1 MKNVRLILVKEGKY
15 MGAFELAGVILF
27 VFGLG
32 VCLGLLLWPK
42 LIGFK

>member
-1 MKNVRLILVKEGKY
+1 MDAVDLT
-15 MGAFELAGVILF
+15 GVILF

-32 VCLGLLLWPK
+32 FCLGLLLWPK